1 MRLIAQ
7 VKLMPTP
14 EQADT
19 LKRTLETANAA
30 CEWLSKEA
38 WQSKTFSQYGLHHL
52 CYRDCRSRFGLGA
65 QMTVRCTAKVSDA
78 YKLDRQTR
86 RKFKPTGSIA
96 YDDRILTWNVAEG
109 RVSIWTV
116 AGRME
121 LPFVCGSRQRELLET
136 RRGESD
142 LVLFRD
148 KVFLS
153 ACCDVEEPPP
163 KEVEGVLGVD
173 LGVVNIAVD
182 SQGERHSG
190 SRINHVRHRHRRLRS
205 KLQAKGTKSARRRL
219 KVLSGREARFGRW
232 TNHNVSKS
240 IVAKA
245 QGTGCAIALEE
256 LSGIRDRI
264 RLRRHQRAALH
275 SWSFYQLASFVAYKA
290 SRAGVSVVYVDPAN
304 TLRTC
309 PQCGHV
315 DKKNRLSQSNF
326 SCVVCGC
333 TGNADHFAAL
343 EISRRAAVNLPYVS
357 APPKHR
363 RPVRDNAAQQAAR

>member
-1 MRLIAQ
+1 
-7 VKLMPTP
+7 
-14 EQADT
+14 
-19 LKRTLETANAA
+19 
-30 CEWLSKEA
+30 
-38 WQSKTFSQYGLHHL
+38 
-52 CYRDCRSRFGLGA
+52 
-65 QMTVRCTAKVSDA
+65 MTVRCIAKVSDA
-78 YKLDRQTR
+78 YKLDHRIR
-86 RKFKPTGSIA
+86 RKFKSTGGIA
-96 YDDRILTWNVAEG
+96 YDDRMLTWNVPEG
-109 RVSIWTV
+109 LVSIWTMT
-116 AGRME
+116 GR
-121 LPFVCGSRQRELLET
+121 LHIPFVCGPRQRELLNT

-153 ACCDVEEPPP
+153 ACCDVEEPTP

-190 SRINHVRHRHRRLRS
+190 SRINHVRHRHRRLRA
-205 KLQAKGTKSARRRL
+205 KLQARGTKSARRRL
-219 KVLSGREARFGRW
+219 KALSGREARFGRW

-264 RLRRHQRAALH
+264 RLRRHQQAALH
-275 SWSFYQLASFVAYKA
+275 SWSFHQLQSFVTYKA
-290 SRAGVSVVYVDPAN
+290 RRAGVPVLYVDPAN
-304 TLRTC
+304 TSRTC

-315 DKKNRLSQSNF
+315 EKRNRLSQSNF

-333 TGNADHFAAL
+333 AGNADHFAAL

-357 APPKHR
+357 APPTHR
-363 RPVRDNAAQQAAR
+363 RPVRDNAALLPAR